1 MIEYQGIYL
10 FKQKYMGLFNSSDKK
25 IIKTLYKKS
34 EEIGNDITKE
44 IEELFVELKSD
55 YDENQEVVS
64 DYSKLV
70 NELKS
75 KLSPDD
81 AKKLIDF
88 SARLNKIKTCA
99 RKGVDAMR
107 EISRDQKK
115 ATRETMREYE
125 EYIYI

>member
-1 MIEYQGIYL
+1 
-10 FKQKYMGLFNSSDKK
+10 MGLFGNSDKK
-25 IIKTLYKKS
+25 IIKNLYKKS
-34 EEIGNDITKE
+34 EEISNDISKE
-44 IEELFVELKSD
+44 IDQLFDELKSD

-64 DYSKLV
+64 DFSSLV

-81 AKKLIDF
+81 AKKLADF
-88 SARLNKIKTCA
+88 STRLSKIKSCA

-125 EYIYI
+125 EYIFV